1 MAKSARRTRFEK
13 VASNRVSNILKS
25 LDSLE
30 KCSNK
35 NNYEYSGEDVK
46 KMEKALKD
54 KLNNTLKSFSNEID
68 RGKDVEFKF

>member
-1 MAKSARRTRFEK
+1 MAKSTRRNRFEK
-13 VASNRVSNILKS
+13 VASNRVSNILKA

-30 KCSNK
+30 KCSNR
-35 NNYEYSGEDVK
+35 NNYEYSEEDVR

-68 RGKDVEFKF
+68 RGKEIEFKF